1 MRCRPTTAS
10 SANGSLESAGRTL
23 ADRFIAELEDHARVA
38 ADLLRDSSAC
48 VVHWV
53 TVPEALAIEETI
65 DAERALRASGISVS
79 EIVLNRVTPP
89 GPPCPLCDRRRRSES
104 AALAAVHDRWRRRT
118 VRVVDALLRE
128 PRGLARLRPI
138 GERLLGPP
146 AGSWHRSIA
155 QVGGR
160 GPIPTSSAPLKMA
173 RLAGTRLLFCGG
185 KGGVGKTTV
194 AAALALRL
202 ARARPRDSIL
212 LLSTD
217 PAHSLGDVLAMT
229 VSDAPSP
236 LRKAANLS
244 VRELDARAALA
255 ARRAPIEAS
264 FQTLAEK
271 IGSAGLGTIA
281 GGSLH
286 DLIDLAPPGI
296 DELLGMLSIL
306 DARHA
311 YDTIVVDMAPTGHA
325 LRLLET
331 PAAAREWVQALIR
344 LLAQVSRARAPRVNS
359 PVISSRCLARFERCR
374 RFWSTTPPPVSSPS
388 PGLRI
393 CRSSRPG
400 DCWPHSAASASRRR
414 SSS

>member
-1 MRCRPTTAS
+1 M
-10 SANGSLESAGRTL
+10 
-23 ADRFIAELEDHARVA
+23 D
-38 ADLLRDSSAC
+38 
-48 VVHWV
+48 
-53 TVPEALAIEETI
+53 
-65 DAERALRASGISVS
+65 
-79 EIVLNRVTPP
+79 
-89 GPPCPLCDRRRRSES
+89 
-104 AALAAVHDRWRRRT
+104 
-118 VRVVDALLRE
+118 
-128 PRGLARLRPI
+128 
-138 GERLLGPP
+138 
-146 AGSWHRSIA
+146 
-155 QVGGR
+155 
-160 GPIPTSSAPLKMA
+160 

-194 AAALALRL
+194 AAAIALRL

-236 LRKAANLS
+236 LRKAPNLS

-344 LLAQVSRARAPRVNS
+344 LLVKYRELVPPGELAGDLVTLSREIRALQALLVDHSATRFVAVTRAADLPLLETGRLLAELRRLRIATPFVVVNALTPRAG
-359 PVISSRCLARFERCR
+359 PCARCR
-374 RFWSTTPPPVSSPS
+374 AGRAAETRALVTLGRTWRRFDCAIIQAPLDVPPPR
-388 PGLRI
+388 GL
-393 CRSSRPG
+393 
-400 DCWPHSAASASRRR
+400 AALDRWGRTWIE
-414 SSS
+414 